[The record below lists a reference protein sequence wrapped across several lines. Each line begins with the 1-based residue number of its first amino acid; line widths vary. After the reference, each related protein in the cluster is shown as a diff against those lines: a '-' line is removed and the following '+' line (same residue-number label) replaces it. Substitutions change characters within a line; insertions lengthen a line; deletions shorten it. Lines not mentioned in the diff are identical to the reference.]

1 MSLLVE
7 QQGVTLKEVE
17 QHAEDTY
24 TNMEQGNQFINRAI
38 SSAKATR
45 KVSRKSKCKNRH

>member
-7 QQGVTLKEVE
+7 QQGVALKEVE

-24 TNMEQGNQFINRAI
+24 KNMEQGNQFISRAI
-38 SSAKATR
+38 QSAKATR
-45 KVSRKSKCKNRH
+45 KVSRKSECESGR